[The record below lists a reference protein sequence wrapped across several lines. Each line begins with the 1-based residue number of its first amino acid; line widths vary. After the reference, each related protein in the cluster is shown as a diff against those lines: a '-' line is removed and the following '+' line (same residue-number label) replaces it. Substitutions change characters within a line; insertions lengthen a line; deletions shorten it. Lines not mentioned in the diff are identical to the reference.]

1 MELKRITPRDFA
13 VYKPYFLDQRYRLCD
28 YALASIIAWQNQ
40 YYHPRVGVWDGFLVV
55 GAEFTQAPNKR
66 HLMMPI
72 GPQQAELPPEALA
85 ALAREAG
92 YRRIWFV
99 PRCYL
104 DTHGEDAVAASFK
117 IRREP
122 ELDDYIYR
130 REDLAEL
137 AGGKYAKKRN
147 LIRQFTR
154 SHVETGR
161 VSVGPI
167 TKDDVADCIDYLDIW
182 CASRVCD
189 AQMEED
195 LACERDAAI
204 NTLENLD
211 LLEVKGLHLRIDG
224 RVKAFGVAAR
234 LTDDMA
240 TLQYEKADAEIKG
253 LYQYFDQQCARQ
265 LFNGY
270 TYINKESDLGIA
282 GLAKSKRSYYPV
294 KMIKAYRLALKT

>member
-1 MELKRITPRDFA
+1 MDFKRIIPKEFTAYR
-13 VYKPYFLDQRYRLCD
+13 PYFAEQRYRLCD
-28 YALASIIAWQNQ
+28 YSLASIIAWQNQ
-40 YYHPRVGVWDGFLVV
+40 YYHPRVSTWDGFLVV
-55 GAEFTQAPNKR
+55 GAEFSQESHKR

-72 GPQQAELPPEALA
+72 GPQAELPPEALV

-92 YRRIWFV
+92 YDRIWFV

-104 DTHGEDAVAASFK
+104 DTYGEDAVALHFK
-117 IRREP
+117 IQRDP

-147 LIRQFTR
+147 LVRQFTR
-154 SHVETGR
+154 SHVEPGR
-161 VSVGPI
+161 VFVGPI
-167 TKDDVADCIDYLDIW
+167 SKDDVADCIDYLDIW
-182 CASRVCD
+182 CQARACD
-189 AQMEED
+189 AEMEAD
-195 LACERDAAI
+195 LACERDAAV

-224 RVKAFGVAAR
+224 EVKAFGVSAR

-253 LYQYFDQQCARQ
+253 LYQYFDQQCAR
-265 LFNGY
+265 
-270 TYINKESDLGIA
+270 
-282 GLAKSKRSYYPV
+282 R
-294 KMIKAYRLALKT
+294 

>member
-1 MELKRITPRDFA
+1 MEFKKITPKEFA
-13 VYKPYFLDQRYRLCD
+13 DYKPYFENQRYRLCD
-28 YALASIIAWQNQ
+28 YSLASIIAWQNR
-40 YYHPRVGVWDGFLVV
+40 YYHPLVSVRDGSMLV
-55 GAEFTQAPNKR
+55 GAEFSQDPHKR

-72 GPQQAELPPEALA
+72 GPQAELPPSALA

-92 YRRIWFV
+92 YERIWFV
-99 PRCYL
+99 PQHYL
-104 DTHGEDAVAASFK
+104 DTHGEAAVAAYFK
-117 IRREP
+117 IRRDP

-130 REDLAEL
+130 CEDLAEL

-147 LIRQFTR
+147 LVGQFTR
-154 SHVETGR
+154 SHVEAGR
-161 VSVGPI
+161 VFVGPI
-167 TKDDVADCIDYLDIW
+167 SKSDVTDCIDFLDIW
-182 CASRVCD
+182 CETRDCD
-189 AQMEED
+189 PELEED

-211 LLEVKGLHLRIDG
+211 LLEAKGLHLRIDG
-224 RVKAFGVAAR
+224 EVKAFGVSAR

-253 LYQYFDQQCARQ
+253 LYQYFDQQCARR

-294 KMIKAYRLALKT
+294 EKVKAYRLLLKA

>member
-1 MELKRITPRDFA
+1 MEFNRIVLTDFA
-13 VYKPYFLDQRYRLCD
+13 ALKPYFADQRYRLCD
-28 YALASIIAWQNQ
+28 YSLASIIAWQNQ
-40 YYHPRVGVWDGFLVV
+40 HYHPLVSVRGGFLVV
-55 GAEFTQAPNKR
+55 GAEFSQAPRKR

-72 GPQQAELPPEALA
+72 GPQAELSPEALA
-85 ALAREAG
+85 ALTREAG
-92 YRRIWFV
+92 YDRIWFV

-104 DTHGEDAVAASFK
+104 ETYGEDAVAAHFK
-117 IRREP
+117 IQRDP
-122 ELDDYIYR
+122 ELDDYVYR

-147 LIRQFTR
+147 LVRQFTR

-161 VSVGPI
+161 VFVGPI
-167 TKDDVADCIDYLDIW
+167 KKNDVADCIDYLEIW
-182 CASRVCD
+182 CQAHACD
-189 AQMEED
+189 AEMEGE
-195 LACERDAAI
+195 LACEHDAAV

-224 RVKAFGVAAR
+224 EVKAFGVSAR
-234 LTDDMA
+234 LTDEMA
-240 TLQYEKADAEIKG
+240 TLQYEKADAEVKG

-294 KMIKAYRLALKT
+294 KKIKAYRLLLKA